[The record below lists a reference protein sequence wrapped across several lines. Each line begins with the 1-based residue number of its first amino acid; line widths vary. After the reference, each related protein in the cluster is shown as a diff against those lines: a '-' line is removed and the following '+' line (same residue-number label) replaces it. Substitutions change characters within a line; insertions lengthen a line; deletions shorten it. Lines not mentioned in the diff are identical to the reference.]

1 VIKNTLLCISF
12 LFLFICPTQVFAVSN
27 YGNLIYDWT
36 KAMNH
41 NVGSGVWY
49 EVAGV
54 ATDKNGNTFITGYF
68 NKAMNFNF
76 DNPSAAMTTPV
87 GYDIF
92 ITKVSSDGSYA
103 WTKFFTG
110 GGSYTRAGGI
120 KTDTNGNIYV
130 IGNYHQAVH
139 FNFDNPDDNTSY
151 ATSAITEG
159 FIAKINADGTFGWV
173 KTTVGSGSCSSS
185 ALTNYKDIGI
195 DTNNNI
201 YVIGILNGSANF
213 NFDNPGDTPLYS
225 SNSCNGYDSILL
237 KINSNGS
244 FGWTKKYYSTTNNE
258 LNTPELSVDNQRNVY
273 LAGNF
278 SGSVDFDPNN
288 PGTIIKT
295 CNVLGGKVCAFV
307 NKIDSSGSYNWT
319 KTITPDADDG
329 NVHVDG
335 LGTDSNRNIII
346 TGNFSAPTNFNFDN
360 LLATPIST
368 GKMYIT
374 KINSDGTYSWTN
386 TISADY
392 PQDIAIDPL
401 NNIYITGYFSGT
413 VDFDPSS
420 ITEDFRDSGN
430 SVNGWDGSSF
440 LTYYSTDSTYLGT
453 RTSSDGN
460 MTDSY
465 KISIDTNGNIYVG
478 GDVYGESIV
487 DYGQGNDT
495 ISGDPDDGDLT
506 LTKFH
511 TPVTQQTPT
520 FSPSNNS
527 SQITYSSSTRVCND
541 SKPLYTPNLFQIN
554 TTARSA
560 KLFFTP
566 LSDTNNYYIS
576 FSQNPRAEE
585 HGAMVILS
593 DLGVQNFTVNLL
605 KPNTTYYL
613 KVRGQNGCMPGGW
626 SNILKITT
634 NNKIYYKNYL
644 PSQKKIVVKT
654 TTNIPVVEITPIPT
668 PEIKPQP
675 KPSSIPSITKSC
687 FLWWCW

>member
-1 VIKNTLLCISF
+1 
-12 LFLFICPTQVFAVSN
+12 
-27 YGNLIYDWT
+27 
-36 KAMNH
+36 
-41 NVGSGVWY
+41 
-49 EVAGV
+49 
-54 ATDKNGNTFITGYF
+54 
-68 NKAMNFNF
+68 
-76 DNPSAAMTTPV
+76 
-87 GYDIF
+87 
-92 ITKVSSDGSYA
+92 
-103 WTKFFTG
+103 
-110 GGSYTRAGGI
+110 
-120 KTDTNGNIYV
+120 
-130 IGNYHQAVH
+130 
-139 FNFDNPDDNTSY
+139 
-151 ATSAITEG
+151 
-159 FIAKINADGTFGWV
+159 
-173 KTTVGSGSCSSS
+173 
-185 ALTNYKDIGI
+185 
-195 DTNNNI
+195 
-201 YVIGILNGSANF
+201 
-213 NFDNPGDTPLYS
+213 
-225 SNSCNGYDSILL
+225 
-237 KINSNGS
+237 
-244 FGWTKKYYSTTNNE
+244 
-258 LNTPELSVDNQRNVY
+258 